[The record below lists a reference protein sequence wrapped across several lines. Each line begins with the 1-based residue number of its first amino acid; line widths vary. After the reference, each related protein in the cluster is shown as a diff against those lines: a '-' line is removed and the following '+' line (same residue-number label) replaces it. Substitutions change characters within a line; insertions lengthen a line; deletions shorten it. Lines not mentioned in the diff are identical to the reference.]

1 MKRNV
6 GTYIL
11 MVALVVSLTIP
22 NLALVVTERQ
32 PFFIALCNILLPCG
46 LYALLSSFS
55 RRVGRTVWLMFPFI
69 FLAAF
74 QIVLTYLFGRSIIGV
89 DMFLNLVTTNAE
101 EVGEMLGGIIYGVVI
116 VFCIYVP
123 VLIGGYIAIRHKA
136 RLGMRWLMCQR
147 KVSLAMLLCGVM
159 SWFISSFT
167 SSPLDVKDD
176 VFPANVI
183 YNAGLSCER
192 MYRSARYD
200 ETSMGFVFN
209 ARRVTTEV
217 ADSPMVVVF
226 VIGETS
232 RAANFAVAGY
242 SRNTTPNLS
251 SLQGL
256 VSFSDA
262 MSESNTTHKSVPMLL
277 SSVDATN
284 FDDIYKQ
291 KSIITAFKEA
301 GFKTAF
307 FSNQKPNHSF
317 IEFFGNEADTCCYV
331 KEPGQKGK
339 KPYDKSLVDCLG
351 KYLKE
356 NTGDTFVVLHTYGS
370 HFNYSDRYPAE
381 FRRFLPDEIPA
392 ATPENRASLVNAY
405 DNTILY
411 TDYILDMVIKTVG
424 RFSSNGI
431 VLYTSD
437 HGEDLFDD
445 GHHFMHA
452 SPVPSLHQLHV
463 PLFVWVSSSY
473 TLSHESMVSILRQNS
488 GKKVSTSSSVFHTL
502 LQMAD
507 IQTHVLDK
515 KKSIADTSFRET
527 ERIFITDRNTP
538 VAISHI
544 ME

>member
-1 MKRNV
+1 MKRNI
-6 GTYIL
+6 GPYIL

-32 PFFIALCNILLPCG
+32 PFFIAVCNILLPCG
-46 LYALLSSFS
+46 LYTLLSSLS
-55 RRVGRTVWLMFPFI
+55 RKIGRTVWLMFPFI

-89 DMFLNLVTTNAE
+89 DMFLNLITTNAE

-123 VLIGGYIAIRHKA
+123 LLIGGYIAIRHKA
-136 RLGMRWLMCQR
+136 HLGLRWMVCQR
-147 KVSLAMLLCGVM
+147 KVSLAMLLCGVI
-159 SWFISSFT
+159 SWGISTFT
-167 SSPLDVKDD
+167 NSPLVLKDD

-192 MYRSARYD
+192 MYRSAQYVS
-200 ETSMGFVFN
+200 TSSDFVFD
-209 ARRVTTEV
+209 ARRVV
-217 ADSPMVVVF
+217 ANDADSSMIVVF

-232 RAANFAVAGY
+232 RAENFAVAGY

-277 SSVDATN
+277 SSVDATD

-307 FSNQKPNHSF
+307 FSNQKPNRSF
-317 IEFFGNEADTCCYV
+317 IELFGNEADTCCYIDALD
-331 KEPGQKGK
+331 QKGK
-339 KPYDKSLVDCLG
+339 KPYDNLLVDCLSH
-351 KYLKE
+351 YLKG
-356 NTGDTFVVLHTYGS
+356 NRGNVFVVLHTYGS
-370 HFNYSDRYPAE
+370 HFNYSDRYPAA
-381 FRRFLPDEIPA
+381 FRKFLPDNIPA
-392 ATPENRASLVNAY
+392 ATPENRESLVNAY

-411 TDYILDMVIKTVG
+411 TDYILDRIIKTVDG
-424 RFSSNGI
+424 SSRNGI
-431 VLYTSD
+431 VIYTSD

-452 SPVPSLHQLHV
+452 SPIPSLHQLHV
-463 PLFVWVSSSY
+463 PLFVWVSPSY
-473 TLSHESMVSILRQNS
+473 ASSHESVASSLVQNS
-488 GKKVSTSSSVFHTL
+488 GKRVSTSSTVFHTL

-507 IQTHVLDK
+507 IQTPVLERS
-515 KKSIADTSFRET
+515 KSIADTSFRET
-527 ERIFITDRNTP
+527 ERVYIDDRNTP
-538 VAISHI
+538 VSISHI